1 MNRSPELH
9 RYQPDYPL
17 GKALA
22 VGSVMHLLLFGT
34 AWWVSPSS
42 GDLSMGAAFSVL
54 ALICGVRA
62 FLGITQERFYPARR
76 ALWQRLNFVTT
87 LLAALFW
94 SVMTYSALS
103 STEYFSSGFL
113 FVTIAIG
120 LSAGALIS
128 LYPHFSLM
136 VSYTFILIAPMVF
149 KLLKMGHPV
158 ATGTAVCSICFFV
171 FMLAQGR
178 RANRDFWLH
187 QALKISAQERN
198 HTLSAVLDAIPGYV
212 SWLSEDLRY
221 IGGNQNFLRAFEL
234 TPESLAGRNVGSISN
249 DERFHAELVDF
260 QRSIDPSRLVEH
272 SVTTSKGMRWMLLAL
287 QKFKLGELPS
297 IMVVGVDIHPMKEA
311 QYELERSRLQSLH
324 AAKMITL
331 GHMAG
336 SVAHEINNPLA
347 IISSRAE
354 QGTLILEQEPLDRQR
369 LLAIF
374 QRIRETT
381 VRIAGIIRA
390 LRNLSRDASTD
401 PFEFTSARELI
412 LKSVEIGRTKFQSM
426 GTQIRLS
433 LPDPDIELECRS
445 VELIQAFSSL
455 LQYAH
460 DGLKPGDARWI
471 SISVEDAG
479 KEVRVTLKDSGNSI
493 PPSIDV
499 AARDFSLSLHLAQ
512 AILGAHGGA
521 LRLESPAG
529 QTQFVFEIPKR
540 QEHKAR
546 AA

>member
-1 MNRSPELH
+1 VSQPSDLH

-22 VGSVMHLLLFGT
+22 VGALMHLLLFGT
-34 AWWVSPSS
+34 AWWVNPSS
-42 GDLSMGAAFSVL
+42 EELPMGVAFGVLVAIGAAR
-54 ALICGVRA
+54 ALIG
-62 FLGITQERFYPARR
+62 LTQARFYPARR
-76 ALWQRLNFVTT
+76 KLWQHLNFVTS

-94 SVMTYSALS
+94 SVVTYSALG
-103 STEYFSSGFL
+103 STEYFTSGL
-113 FVTIAIG
+113 IFVTITIG

-128 LYPHFSLM
+128 LYPHFPLM
-136 VSYTFILIAPMVF
+136 VAYTFTLIAPLVF
-149 KLLKMGHPV
+149 RLLQMDHPV

-171 FMLAQGR
+171 FRLVQGR
-178 RANRDFWLH
+178 RANRDFWMH
-187 QALKISAQERN
+187 QELKISAEERN

-212 SWLSEDLRY
+212 SWLTQDLRY
-221 IGGNQNFLRAFEL
+221 IGGNTSFLQAFQL
-234 TPESLAGRNVGSISN
+234 TSETLAGRNVGSISN
-249 DERFHAELVDF
+249 DDRFHAELVDF

-272 SVTTSKGMRWMLLAL
+272 SVSTNKGQRWMLLAL
-287 QKFKLGELPS
+287 QKFKLGDRPS

-311 QYELERSRLQSLH
+311 QNELERSRLQSLH

-354 QGTLILEQEPLDRQR
+354 QGMLILEHEPIERQR
-369 LLAIF
+369 IEAILV
-374 QRIRETT
+374 RIRETT

-390 LRNLSRDASTD
+390 LRNLSRDASSD
-401 PFEFTSARELI
+401 PIEKTSARDLI

-455 LQYAH
+455 LQFVH
-460 DGLKPGDARWI
+460 DGLNPAEPRWI
-471 SISVEDAG
+471 SISAEDAG
-479 KEVRVTLKDSGNSI
+479 NGIRVTLKDSGNSI
-493 PPSIDV
+493 PPNLDV

-512 AILGAHGGA
+512 AVLGAHGGE
-521 LRLESPAG
+521 LRIESHLG
-529 QTQFVFEIPKR
+529 KTQFVFELPKR
-540 QEHKAR
+540 QELKSR